1 MQINGRKNTL
11 PHAQTH
17 FKIKSLGCCDLSD
30 YLLFRL
36 LSRARISLYHHFEF
50 CQSSPLQCVCMYVC
64 WGIGGGGVSPITVLW
79 WQSVKLSQPYDRGC
93 EGLKKKTLLSDNA
106 GDSTGRTHHSLRWVK
121 GRKKK
126 NKIAIKYDDIFIY
139 RVNYWKLNMQEDF
152 HLVILMRWDELA
164 IWKLISVWHRCQHSP
179 DSVCQALVCVSILTC
194 VYVNICITS
203 FMV

>member
-1 MQINGRKNTL
+1 MCVHVCVLGYWGWGGQSHYSIVMTICQVKSAIWPGVWR
-11 PHAQTH
+11 
-17 FKIKSLGCCDLSD
+17 FK
-30 YLLFRL
+30 
-36 LSRARISLYHHFEF
+36 
-50 CQSSPLQCVCMYVC
+50 
-64 WGIGGGGVSPITVLW
+64 
-79 WQSVKLSQPYDRGC
+79 
-93 EGLKKKTLLSDNA
+93 KKKTLLSDNA

>member
-1 MQINGRKNTL
+1 MILIIIALLLFLKLSPSYSNTLLSHRNTSIKSCSFMQINGRKNTL

-93 EGLKKKTLLSDNA
+93 EGLKKKNTA
-106 GDSTGRTHHSLRWVK
+106 LRQCRRQHWKNTPQLEVGK
-121 GRKKK
+121 GKKEK
-126 NKIAIKYDDIFIY
+126 EQNCY
-139 RVNYWKLNMQEDF
+139 Q
-152 HLVILMRWDELA
+152 MRWYIHL
-164 IWKLISVWHRCQHSP
+164 QG
-179 DSVCQALVCVSILTC
+179 
-194 VYVNICITS
+194 
-203 FMV
+203 